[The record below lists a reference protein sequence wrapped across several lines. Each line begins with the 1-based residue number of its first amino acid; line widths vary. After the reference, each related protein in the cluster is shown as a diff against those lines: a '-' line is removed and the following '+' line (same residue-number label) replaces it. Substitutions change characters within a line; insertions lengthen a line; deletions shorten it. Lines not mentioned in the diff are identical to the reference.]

1 MAISAC
7 LRGSSVLAWGLQ
19 KSPTPALKAR
29 HEFAKARPARRAFA
43 FLSSLLGGRPPSF
56 DQLQKRLAAISQ
68 AMAILDLVE
77 KSHGVAWQIQRHLSI
92 ANSQLALAIGSDVL
106 RGLGSGFHRRK
117 FDSVTSK
124 PTVGPE
130 KSIVY

>member
-1 MAISAC
+1 
-7 LRGSSVLAWGLQ
+7 V
-19 KSPTPALKAR
+19 
-29 HEFAKARPARRAFA
+29 
-43 FLSSLLGGRPPSF
+43 LGGRPPLF
-56 DQLQKRLAAISQ
+56 DQLQKRLTAVAQ

-77 KSHGVAWQIQRHLSI
+77 KSHGVARQIQRHLSI
-92 ANSQLALAIGSDVL
+92 ADSQLAPTIGSDVL
-106 RGLGSGFHRRK
+106 RDLGSGFHRRE